1 MRNREDNKMK
11 YIIDRIENNLV
22 ICENQE
28 TKKMEEFPKSMFQE
42 EIKDGDVVIKE
53 GNSFKIDEEETASRK
68 KHIEDLMKKLMN

>member
-11 YIIDRIENNLV
+11 YIIDRIEKDLV

-42 EIKDGDVVIKE
+42 DIIDGDVVIKE
-53 GNSFKIDEEETASRK
+53 GNSFKIDEEETAIRK